1 MLRAS
6 SAATCAVLF
15 MLCTYSLAQTQ
26 TAADCIEG
34 SEEFDA
40 SSSTCVPL
48 QLTCTQCAQG
58 EYLSGDVCVS
68 CANYETTA
76 AQGATS
82 VDACVCELGA
92 GLDGDACD
100 ECTWDTYSN
109 VLADEACVDCPANS
123 GTTIQGAETNTE
135 CLCIPGYEES
145 GGVCVACNS
154 GYAKVSAT
162 SFQIPGD
169 TAYRSPYTV
178 SSAYCTAC
186 PANEYS
192 DFAAASSCHKCP
204 YYSSNTGTGLNAQ
217 SCVCDLNF
225 GTNEQFVQKQAHT
238 LDIITDN
245 AVYDDLDGRCGYP
258 VDNTDP
264 ANSKY
269 FQIGATVDERFAN
282 VFCRSIGGHSGYIA
296 PRAESRN
303 QRSDSWQSQTMIT
316 GISCSGTES
325 DISECSLTSTG
336 PGSPN
341 IFPVRVCCAVNPAT
355 SSVSTYTHKTCEKCN
370 PGYVV
375 DSSGVC
381 TACGT
386 DTYSVSQT
394 RTDVPNMPPG
404 ETSVDVNIECANCP
418 DESTSLAASA
428 DVNHCKCNAGY
439 EGSLRYARVQGGYYC
454 DFCWFGKFRAE
465 AGPAPTEFTSD
476 EKEAY
481 YACDDCPPDTVA
493 SETVAHGARTS
504 AANAC
509 VPCSEGSTTQ
519 GRTGVWAST
528 TYGCMCAKG
537 YAATTSPYYQQEGQT
552 CVQCA
557 AGKYKHWVS
566 NPFNVVQDQLSN
578 LVCSAGGCLP
588 GTDLERSHEDASQDC
603 LLCDAGKYSIVP
615 GATTADVCTD
625 CAAGTFSDSAGST
638 ECSQCPQG
646 TYFGGTGATQC
657 TACPDNSY
665 DETDLTDGL
674 DFQDSFRSVADCQC
688 RRGFYF
694 DANPQFEG
702 SECQPCPPGFACNNN
717 VQTPCSGNT
726 YSTGYA
732 FECSS
737 CPEFTSII
745 NNDHTKAE
753 SCQCNAGYSGN
764 DGGPCTA
771 CAGGTYKETV
781 GSAACS
787 ACDPN
792 SYTPNLDANI
802 MCVPCPLNSR
812 APASSDHID
821 DCTCNAGYAKL
832 VNEETPVCFACEADK
847 YCIGNNF
854 ARDCPPQSTSPI
866 GSDSE
871 HDCTCNNGYHS
882 YNISHEDVNDEHF
895 DGAEHD
901 GFVHHDSDV
910 THAEPH
916 KFCRLCS
923 ANNYCFNDD
932 EYPCPAASSS
942 PAGSDAVT
950 DCLCL
955 AKHWRNECTRDY
967 EDSQPFVKHEDL
979 PLTCDQYTVEVTG
992 TDRQRTTLNTDAFF
1006 IGKKWR
1012 IAPFTN
1018 EATASQQCRALLLC
1032 DIRDP
1037 FFYNACVECPQDYYC
1052 MIGTSGTHTVA
1063 GHCPEHS
1070 TAPAASDD
1078 IEDCKCTAG
1087 YRRKQTP

>member
-15 MLCTYSLAQTQ
+15 MLCTCGLAQTQ
-26 TAADCIEG
+26 TEADCIAG

-40 SSSTCVPL
+40 SSSTCVAL

-92 GLDGDACD
+92 GLAADACA

-123 GTTIQGAETNTE
+123 GTATQGAETNTE

-145 GGVCVACNS
+145 AGGVCVACNS

-162 SFQIPGD
+162 SFVVAGD
-169 TAYRSPYTV
+169 SAYQSPYTV
-178 SSAYCTAC
+178 SSASCTAC
-186 PANEYS
+186 PANQYS

-204 YYSSNTGTGLNAQ
+204 YYSSNAGTGQDAQ
-217 SCVCDLNF
+217 SCACDSNF
-225 GTNEQFVQKQAHT
+225 GTNEQSVLLKAHT
-238 LDIITDN
+238 LDITTDN
-245 AVYDDLDGRCGYP
+245 DFYDDLDGRCGYP

-269 FQIGATVDERFAN
+269 FQHGGTVNESFAN

-296 PRAESRN
+296 SRN
-303 QRSDSWQSQTMIT
+303 PTRNRRSDSWQSQTMIT

-325 DISECSLTSTG
+325 DISGCSLTSTG

-341 IFPVRVCCAVNPAT
+341 IFPVRVCCAVNPVT
-355 SSVSTYTHKTCEKCN
+355 STHSTYTHKTCDTCN

-375 DSSGVC
+375 DGSGVC
-381 TACGT
+381 TACGPR
-386 DTYSVSQT
+386 TYSVSET

-404 ETSVDVNIECANCP
+404 ETSVVVNTACVDCP
-418 DESTSLAASA
+418 TGSTSPDASA
-428 DVNHCKCNAGY
+428 DVNYCKCNAGY
-439 EGSLRYARVQGGYYC
+439 EGSLRSASGSQYC
-454 DFCWFGKFRAE
+454 AQCYFGKYRTE
-465 AGPAPTEFTSD
+465 TGLAPPNYD
-476 EKEAY
+476 YDQKEAY
-481 YACDDCPPDTVA
+481 YACDDCPADTVA
-493 SETVAHGARTS
+493 SDSTDRTTQ
-504 AANAC
+504 ANAC
-509 VPCSEGSTTQ
+509 APCPAGSTTQ
-519 GRTGVWAST
+519 GRTAVWAT
-528 TYGCMCAKG
+528 LTHGCMCNKG
-537 YAATTSPYYQQEGQT
+537 YSRVGPPDSYYTQTGQI
-552 CVQCA
+552 CEQCA
-557 AGKYKHWVS
+557 AGTYKHWVS
-566 NPFNVVQDQLSN
+566 NPFEMGQDQSDN
-578 LVCSAGGCLP
+578 WVCFGGECLP
-588 GTDLERSHEDASQDC
+588 GTIPELSNQDASQDC
-603 LLCDAGKYSIVP
+603 LLCDAGKYSTAL
-615 GATTADVCTD
+615 GATTEDVCQE
-625 CAAGTFSDSAGST
+625 CEAGTFSGNDGST
-638 ECSQCPQG
+638 ECSPCPQG
-646 TYFGGTGATQC
+646 TYQGGTGATQC
-657 TACPDNSY
+657 TECPANSY
-665 DETDLTDGL
+665 VETDSLV
-674 DFQDSFRSVADCQC
+674 QDEYIDVQDCQC
-688 RRGFYF
+688 LRGYYF
-694 DANPQFEG
+694 DADFTG

-726 YSTGYA
+726 YSTGGA
-732 FECSS
+732 FECTACPVNSVIPDGGVQIDEAS
-737 CPEFTSII
+737 CKCDVGYTGP
-745 NNDHTKAE
+745 DGG
-753 SCQCNAGYSGN
+753 SCQECPNGEIKDTIGSDPCVQCAAGKFSFGLAECKDCMENSHSNAGIW
-764 DGGPCTA
+764 DFM
-771 CAGGTYKETV
+771 E
-781 GSAACS
+781 
-787 ACDPN
+787 
-792 SYTPNLDANI
+792 
-802 MCVPCPLNSR
+802 
-812 APASSDHID
+812 
-821 DCTCNAGYAKL
+821 CTCNAGYERKIQEGMIRS
-832 VNEETPVCFACEADK
+832 VDMIQCDPCPDNQ
-847 YCIGNNF
+847 YCVGNNN
-854 ARDCPPQSTSPI
+854 ARDCPPQSTSPT

-871 HDCTCNNGYHS
+871 HDCTCNNGYHA
-882 YNISHEDVNDEHF
+882 YNISHEDVNDMHF
-895 DGAEHD
+895 DDAEHD
-901 GFVHHDSDV
+901 GYVHHDSDV

-923 ANNYCFNDD
+923 DNHYCFNDD
-932 EYPCPAASSS
+932 ENPCPAASSS

-955 AKHWRNECTRDY
+955 AKHWRNGCTRDY

-992 TDRQRTTLNTDAFF
+992 ADRQLTTLNTNALF

-1037 FFYNACVECPQDYYC
+1037 FFYNDCVECPQDYYC

-1070 TAPAASDD
+1070 TAPAASDE
-1078 IEDCKCTAG
+1078 IADCKCTAG